1 MMGFVPLPTYWI
13 RHNIYIHSKN
23 NREEKVVLFAI
34 LLFLF
39 ATKSLPNV
47 GTAFRRQPAQAYAVL
62 SVALFNCRH
71 FYL

>member
-34 LLFLF
+34 LLFLS
-39 ATKSLPNV
+39 AIKSLPSV
-47 GTAFRRQPAQAYAVL
+47 G
-62 SVALFNCRH
+62 SRH
-71 FYL
+71 GLMQSCLLPYSIAGTSICEP